1 MKNMNQF
8 LRFPNKKD
16 AEYIAELQAAI
27 YHFEGQEI
35 GAKTIGRYL
44 SQEKLAEFNLVN
56 PYGRKVFREHLLM
69 EVADVEG
76 GVLTVKSG
84 SLARKAESEPCQYSL
99 FIAKM
104 RGWSAP
110 TLSPT
115 PDRHFAML
123 WPV

>member
-44 SQEKLAEFNLVN
+44 SQEKLADFNLVN
-56 PYGRKVFREHLLM
+56 PYGRKVF
-69 EVADVEG
+69 
-76 GVLTVKSG
+76 G
-84 SLARKAESEPCQYSL
+84 SIC
-99 FIAKM
+99 
-104 RGWSAP
+104 
-110 TLSPT
+110 
-115 PDRHFAML
+115 
-123 WPV
+123 